1 MDKKI
6 RVIVICFLAIV
17 VFLIVGKTYGKII
30 YSEIRDFY
38 LSTKSFYFNSDKL
51 QVGLS
56 NQQIDNWSG
65 ADSYSIGI
73 NMNSYKNNKVGANS
87 DISYDI
93 SYECSENA
101 NCSVSKSYGVIYA
114 SSNTDSFVVNIEGRE
129 QLQDGDEVW
138 VIVTATSTSP
148 YVKTLKGKF
157 TLKVGKMGL
166 SYEIVDV
173 SNRPYMDVHIT
184 NTLDFYTVEE
194 AFDSYSVGDRI
205 DIETY
210 LGLDE
215 SYRDKCKSASVSI
228 SFDPSVVV
236 FDMTNS
242 VYLRNRGVTTTLIDG
257 YSYINGI
264 SFRVDA
270 LSSEVVRFYKSDASS
285 NYSYPLGEG
294 EPIVD
299 VVFD

>member
-1 MDKKI
+1 MDKRI
-6 RVIVICFLAIV
+6 RGIVICFLAIV

>member
-1 MDKKI
+1 MDKRI
-6 RVIVICFLAIV
+6 WLIVISFLVIVIFL
-17 VFLIVGKTYGKII
+17 FVGKTYGKII

-228 SFDPSVVV
+228 SFDPSVIV

-270 LSSEVVRFYKSDASS
+270 LSSEVVRFYKGNASS

-294 EPIVD
+294 ESVVD